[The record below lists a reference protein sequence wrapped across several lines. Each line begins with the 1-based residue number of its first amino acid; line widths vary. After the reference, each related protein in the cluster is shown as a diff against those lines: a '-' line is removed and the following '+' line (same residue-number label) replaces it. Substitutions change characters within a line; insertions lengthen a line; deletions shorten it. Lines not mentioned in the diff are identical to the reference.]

1 MTPNKGLQPGPI
13 MRLRV
18 SAQFSD
24 WSFTCLSSQ
33 WPEVKRQHFFM
44 SSCVWD
50 PGLGMWRRH
59 YLEPPPESDIQPAES
74 FGKLLYPSYLGATYF
89 GNIGSWSKLP
99 SLSSHSKTNSNSPK
113 NCRDSNLAPKVPA
126 STPCCLEEKVVLRYG
141 RVGGLG
147 LKVDGNMLFNTWTK
161 LYLDHWLL
169 AMTWGCQYR
178 DQ

>member
-1 MTPNKGLQPGPI
+1 
-13 MRLRV
+13 
-18 SAQFSD
+18 
-24 WSFTCLSSQ
+24 
-33 WPEVKRQHFFM
+33 M

-113 NCRDSNLAPKVPA
+113 NCRDSNLAPNVPT

-147 LKVDGNMLFNTWTK
+147 LKVDGNMLFNTLIQIVGIQTWHPMFRPQHLVVLK
-161 LYLDHWLL
+161 KKWFSGMVGLGGWDWRLMEICYLIHE
-169 AMTWGCQYR
+169 
-178 DQ
+178 